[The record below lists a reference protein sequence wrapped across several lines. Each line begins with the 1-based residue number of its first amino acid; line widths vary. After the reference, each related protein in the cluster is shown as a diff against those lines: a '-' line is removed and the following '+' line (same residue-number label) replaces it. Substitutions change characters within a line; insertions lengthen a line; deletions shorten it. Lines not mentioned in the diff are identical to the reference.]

1 MCSLKLFD
9 DVNSKRTI
17 LFILVLLSLKLSSPQ
32 DINDEFVNEDSVD
45 IITEIS
51 AIDTDKSVKKIKKIG
66 VDSPCRLS
74 ELLCDTGQCISLDK
88 YCNGEDDCGDK
99 SDEPKACS
107 PCNRTYMGDVGRT
120 YEIEVRRPRE
130 DHLPFICNLNFTATG
145 GNYGDII
152 QLTFDTFTVGKFV
165 SFTSDGCPDGHMT
178 IVERSPSPPTGQW
191 CGSAWGYTVYF
202 SESDSINM
210 TLRLDRLSQQGVG
223 YNFDFKLAY
232 KFLRRSEARLR
243 YGNATVGAW
252 RGERVPGTYCDR
264 ILSDCDL
271 RACRIQSPNFP
282 GVYPRNATCTYRI
295 EHTKIPA
302 DKHVLLAV
310 RQTNSHKIHIKDQ
323 IVKYDRS
330 QRVLKIWD
338 QCNVVQDYLTV
349 WDGPTRDSP
358 ILVRLCGGDAVP
370 DIVSRGPN
378 MLLEF
383 HTSPYDN
390 PFHPVPLS
398 YLPGFE
404 LEVQVLY
411 VDKDSHSYV
420 RADDR
425 CRFILRSSDKTSGI
439 LRNPRHSL
447 PPNTS
452 CVYFFQGRPNEIVWV
467 SFVKYHAAGT
477 DPAGFD
483 QQKDCSSQLT
493 IWDGAAPDADLDRKL
508 DMSDKKLLLG
518 SFCREES
525 PRLCDHA
532 LLSNATRATR
542 PCAPSESYITT
553 GPALTIL
560 QELRQG
566 SALYPVSFFLR
577 YEFVDVSEQG
587 QPLTNSQSAC
597 DRVFKSAQTYSGRF
611 QAPRAIFY
619 YGRGGAQNLTC
630 ILRFE
635 AKYGERIQLTFTNTY
650 FGNKYCNTYKDSKTS
665 RWICDKPIKRTVGG
679 EGYAQI
685 MITEFPWEGVPIQR
699 DCLCTN
705 RSEPLNIHTL
715 TAPVVEV
722 NFTVTMMNITED
734 YDDFAFEGEFKFI
747 TTGPGDESVC
757 SSGWGD
763 RRLRGSSG
771 EIRLYDKRQ
780 KSISSE
786 IVGDR
791 NVISESVRAEVVCV
805 HRPWLIEPG
814 GDEIT
819 PLQGRYLYMKLPGFE
834 ISPTSKFCPTL
845 NRLYIYEAHDT
856 SKFREVCPDENE
868 SMELFSPGWKT
879 AETTLESTLKPH
891 ARSYVIDFLQHEPAD
906 YSIKWIELIKKSSIE
921 EDDTAFFPNSVSLEC
936 RYKCP
941 ELNACIPFTLWCDGS
956 IHCPSGFDEEDANCS
971 FRISLPPPYVA
982 AAAGVGLLLCA
993 IAVALCA
1000 CRRRRRKEKEFK
1012 ARLDGAL
1019 PSEER
1024 PYDQVKSNGVSETTP
1039 QYATVQKYA
1048 TLDKYSLSQ
1057 KYSAG
1062 LNDAR
1067 YYDEVSQRDKLADSR
1082 YASLGRA
1089 GRSARV
1095 DNSRGNGSRRA
1106 NPDIGYPDLKDGFC

>member
-1 MCSLKLFD
+1 MRILKNLHNI
-9 DVNSKRTI
+9 VHNRTI
-17 LFILVLLSLKLSSPQ
+17 LFILVLLSLKLCSPQ
-32 DINDEFVNEDSVD
+32 DFTEEFQNDASSEVMVQKRGKVQRSSVQ
-45 IITEIS
+45 TE
-51 AIDTDKSVKKIKKIG
+51 
-66 VDSPCRLS
+66 CRLS

-99 SDEPKACS
+99 SDEPKGCS

-120 YEIEVRRPRE
+120 YELEVRRPRE
-130 DHLPFICNLNFTATG
+130 EHLPFICHLNFTALG

-165 SFTSDGCPDGHMT
+165 SFTADGCPDGHMT
-178 IVERSPSPPTGQW
+178 ILERSPAPPTGQW

-210 TLRLDRLSQQGVG
+210 TLRLDRLSQQGIG

-243 YGNATVGAW
+243 YGNATLGAW
-252 RGERVPGTYCDR
+252 RGDRVPGTYCDR
-264 ILSDCDL
+264 VLTDCDL
-271 RACRIQSPNFP
+271 KACRIQSPNFP

-349 WDGPTRDSP
+349 WDGVNRDSP
-358 ILVRLCGGDAVP
+358 VLVRLCGGDAVP

-420 RADDR
+420 GSDGQ
-425 CRFILRSSDKTSGI
+425 CRFVLRSSDKTSGV

-452 CVYFFQGRPNEIVWV
+452 CIYYFQGRPNEIVWV
-467 SFVKYHAAGT
+467 SFVKYHSAGT
-477 DPAGFD
+477 EPAGFD
-483 QQKDCSSQLT
+483 QQKDCSSQLSV
-493 IWDGAAPDADLDRKL
+493 WDGAAPDTDVDGKL
-508 DMSDKKLLLG
+508 ELKPNSSSSLLG

-566 SALYPVSFFLR
+566 SALYPVSFLLR

-587 QPLTNSQSAC
+587 QPMTGSHSAY

-611 QAPRAIFY
+611 QAPKAIFY
-619 YGRGGAQNLTC
+619 YGRGGAENLTC
-630 ILRFE
+630 TLRFE
-635 AKYGERIQLTFTNTY
+635 AKPGERIQLTFTSTY
-650 FGNKYCNTYKDSKTS
+650 FGNKHCSTHKDSRTG
-665 RWICDKPIKRTVGG
+665 RWKCDRPVRRTVGG
-679 EGYAQI
+679 EGLAQI
-685 MITEFPWEGVPIQR
+685 IITEYPWDGVPIQR

-705 RSEPLNIHTL
+705 RSEPLTIHTL
-715 TAPVVEV
+715 TAPVVEI

-734 YDDFAFEGEFKFI
+734 YDDFAFEGEYKFI
-747 TTGPGDESVC
+747 PSGPGDETVC
-757 SSGWGD
+757 STGWGE
-763 RRLRGSSG
+763 RKLRGSSG
-771 EIRLYDKRQ
+771 EIRLFDKRQ
-780 KSISSE
+780 TTSVPE

-791 NVISESVRAEVVCV
+791 NVISESVRAEVACV

-814 GDEIT
+814 GDEVT
-819 PLQGRYLYMKLPGFE
+819 PVQGRYLYMRVPGYE
-834 ISPTSKFCPTL
+834 LIQSSPFCPTP
-845 NRLYIYEAHDT
+845 NRLFIYEARDT
-856 SKFREVCPDENE
+856 SQPKEICPDGTKIV
-868 SMELFSPGWKT
+868 ELYSPGWKST
-879 AETTLESTLKPH
+879 ETHLESSLKPH
-891 ARSYVIDFLQHEPAD
+891 ARSYVIDFLQHEQAD
-906 YSIKWIELIKKSSIE
+906 YSIKWIEVIKKPVFEHDPES
-921 EDDTAFFPNSVSLEC
+921 TPLPASLAVDC
-936 RYKCP
+936 PYSCP
-941 ELNACIPFTLWCDGS
+941 ELNACIPLSLWCDGS
-956 IHCPSGFDEEDANCS
+956 PHCPSGYDEDDSNCS
-971 FRISLPPPYVA
+971 FTISLPPPFLA
-982 AAAGVGLLLCA
+982 AAAGAALLLCS
-993 IAVALCA
+993 IAVILCA
-1000 CRRRRRKEKEFK
+1000 CKRSKRKDKEFK

-1019 PSEER
+1019 PPEER
-1024 PYDQVKSNGVSETTP
+1024 PFDRAKTNGVQESARQT
-1039 QYATVQKYA
+1039 YATVQKYA
-1048 TLDKYSLSQ
+1048 TIDKYSLSQ
-1057 KYSAG
+1057 KYCAG

-1067 YYDEVSQRDKLADSR
+1067 YYDEVTQGREKIADAR

-1089 GRSARV
+1089 GRSAR
-1095 DNSRGNGSRRA
+1095 DTQRGAGSRRPM
-1106 NPDIGYPDLKDGFC
+1106 PDIGYPEHKDGFC

>member
-1 MCSLKLFD
+1 
-9 DVNSKRTI
+9 
-17 LFILVLLSLKLSSPQ
+17 
-32 DINDEFVNEDSVD
+32 
-45 IITEIS
+45 
-51 AIDTDKSVKKIKKIG
+51 
-66 VDSPCRLS
+66 
-74 ELLCDTGQCISLDK
+74 
-88 YCNGEDDCGDK
+88 
-99 SDEPKACS
+99 
-107 PCNRTYMGDVGRT
+107 
-120 YEIEVRRPRE
+120 
-130 DHLPFICNLNFTATG
+130 
-145 GNYGDII
+145 
-152 QLTFDTFTVGKFV
+152 
-165 SFTSDGCPDGHMT
+165 MT

-252 RGERVPGTYCDR
+252 RGERIPGTYCDR

-349 WDGPTRDSP
+349 WDGSTRDSP
-358 ILVRLCGGDAVP
+358 VLVRLCGGDAVP
-370 DIVSRGPN
+370 DIISRGPN

-420 RADDR
+420 RTDGR
-425 CRFILRSSDKTSGI
+425 CRFVLRSSDKTSGI

-452 CVYFFQGRPNEIVWV
+452 CVYYFQGRSNEIVWV
-467 SFVKYHAAGT
+467 SFVKYHSAGT
-477 DPAGFD
+477 EPAGFD
-483 QQKDCSSQLT
+483 QQQDCSSQLT

-508 DMSDKKLLLG
+508 DMTDQRSLLG

-532 LLSNATRATR
+532 LLSNSTRATR

-566 SALYPVSFFLR
+566 SALYPVSFLLR

-587 QPLTNSQSAC
+587 QPLTDSKSAC
-597 DRVFKSAQTYSGRF
+597 DRVFKSALTYSGRF

-635 AKYGERIQLTFTNTY
+635 AKQGERVQLTFLNTF
-650 FGNKYCNTYKDSKTS
+650 FGNKHCGTHKDSRTS
-665 RWICDKPIKRTVGG
+665 RWKCDRPPRRTIGG
-679 EGYAQI
+679 EGFAQI
-685 MITEFPWEGVPIQR
+685 IITEFPWVGVPIQR
-699 DCLCTN
+699 DCICTN
-705 RSEPLNIHTL
+705 RSEPINIHTL

-734 YDDFAFEGEFKFI
+734 YDDFAFEGEYKFI
-747 TTGPGDESVC
+747 PTGPGDDTVC
-757 SSGWGD
+757 STGWGE
-763 RRLRGSSG
+763 RRVRGSSG

-780 KSISSE
+780 MTIVPE

-791 NVISESVRAEVVCV
+791 NVISESVRAEVACV

-814 GDEIT
+814 GDDIS
-819 PLQGRYLYMKLPGFE
+819 PVQGRYLYVKVPGYE
-834 ISPTSKFCPTL
+834 ITSSSPFCSTP
-845 NRLYIYEAHDT
+845 NRLFIYEARDT
-856 SKFREVCPDENE
+856 TRSKEICPDINNNL
-868 SMELFSPGWKT
+868 ELFSPDWKSS
-879 AETTLESTLKPH
+879 ETPLETSLKPH
-891 ARSYVIDFLQHEPAD
+891 ARSYVIDFLQHEQAD
-906 YSIKWIELIKKSSIE
+906 YSIKWIELMKKPNF
-921 EDDTAFFPNSVSLEC
+921 DHDPDTNVLPEAVSFDCLHS
-936 RYKCP
+936 CP
-941 ELNACIPFTLWCDGS
+941 ELNACIPIALWCDGS
-956 IHCPSGFDEEDANCS
+956 AHCPSGYDEDDSNCS
-971 FRISLPPPYVA
+971 FRLSLPPPYIVA
-982 AAAGVGLLLCA
+982 AGG
-993 IAVALCA
+993 VALLICAVLIAFCA
-1000 CRRRRRKEKEFK
+1000 CKKRKRKDKEFK
-1012 ARLDGAL
+1012 ARLDGAI
-1019 PSEER
+1019 PTEER
-1024 PYDQVKSNGVSETTP
+1024 PFDRAKANGVPEASR

-1048 TLDKYSLSQ
+1048 TIDKYSLSQ

-1067 YYDEVSQRDKLADSR
+1067 YYDEVAQRDKLADTR
-1082 YASLGRA
+1082 YASLGR
-1089 GRSARV
+1089 GSRNMRYE
-1095 DNSRGNGSRRA
+1095 NSRGNGSRRA
-1106 NPDIGYPDLKDGFC
+1106 MPDLGYPDLKDGFC

>member
-1 MCSLKLFD
+1 MTSEKYLYIL
-9 DVNSKRTI
+9 NNRTI
-17 LFILVLLSLKLSSPQ
+17 LFIIVLLSLKLCSPQ
-32 DINDEFVNEDSVD
+32 DLSDDFIDDSVEV
-45 IITEIS
+45 ISEIS
-51 AIDTDKSVKKIKKIG
+51 VARKVKFPRNVG
-66 VDSPCRLS
+66 MASPCRLS

-99 SDEPKACS
+99 SDEPKACT

-120 YEIEVRRPRE
+120 YELEVRRPRE
-130 DHLPFICNLNFTATG
+130 DHLPFVCFLNFTANG
-145 GNYGDII
+145 GSYGDII

-178 IVERSPSPPTGQW
+178 IVESSPSPPTGQW

-202 SESDSINM
+202 SESNSINM

-243 YGNATVGAW
+243 FGNATVGAW
-252 RGERVPGTYCDR
+252 RGESVPGTYCDR

-358 ILVRLCGGDAVP
+358 VLVRLCGGDAVP
-370 DIVSRGPN
+370 DIVSRGPK

-404 LEVQVLY
+404 LEVQ
-411 VDKDSHSYV
+411 
-420 RADDR
+420 
-425 CRFILRSSDKTSGI
+425 
-439 LRNPRHSL
+439 
-447 PPNTS
+447 
-452 CVYFFQGRPNEIVWV
+452 GRPNEVVWV

-477 DPAGFD
+477 EPAGFD

-508 DMSDKKLLLG
+508 EMTDKKLLLG

-566 SALYPVSFFLR
+566 SALYPVSFLLR

-587 QPLTNSQSAC
+587 QPLLDSKSAC

-635 AKYGERIQLTFTNTY
+635 AKYGERVQLIFTNNN
-650 FGNKYCNTYKDSKTS
+650 FGNKHCTTHKDSRTS
-665 RWICDKPIKRTVGG
+665 RWVCNRPLKRTIGG
-679 EGYAQI
+679 EGLAQI
-685 MITEFPWEGVPIQR
+685 IITEYPWEGVPIKR

-734 YDDFAFEGEFKFI
+734 YDDFSFEGEYKFI
-747 TTGPGDESVC
+747 PTGPGDETVC
-757 SSGWGD
+757 STGWGE

-771 EIRLYDKRQ
+771 EIRLFDKRE
-780 KSISSE
+780 SAIIPEIIS
-786 IVGDR
+786 DR
-791 NVISESVRAEVVCV
+791 HVISESVKAEVACV

-814 GDEIT
+814 GDEVT
-819 PLQGRYLYMKLPGFE
+819 PTQGRYLYLKVPGYE
-834 ISPTSKFCPTL
+834 ISKSSPFCTTP
-845 NRLYIYEAHDT
+845 NRLFVYEAYDTTRSREICPDT
-856 SKFREVCPDENE
+856 S
-868 SMELFSPGWKT
+868 SLMELYSPGW
-879 AETTLESTLKPH
+879 ESALTSIESSLKPH
-891 ARSYVIDFLQHEPAD
+891 AKSFVIDFLQHEQAD
-906 YSIKWIELIKKSSIE
+906 YSIKWIEIMKKPSVENPDPDISDLPSSVLL
-921 EDDTAFFPNSVSLEC
+921 DC
-936 RYKCP
+936 RYHCP
-941 ELNACIPFTLWCDGS
+941 ELNACIPLTLWCDGS
-956 IHCPSGFDEEDANCS
+956 AHCPSGYDEDDSNCS

-982 AAAGVGLLLCA
+982 AAVGVGLLICA
-993 IAVALCA
+993 IAIALCA
-1000 CRRRRRKEKEFK
+1000 CKRRRKKDKEFK

-1019 PSEER
+1019 QAEER
-1024 PYDQVKSNGVSETTP
+1024 PYDRAKANGIPETAR

-1048 TLDKYSLSQ
+1048 TIDKYSLSQ

-1067 YYDEVSQRDKLADSR
+1067 YYDEVAQRDKLSDTR
-1082 YASLGRA
+1082 YASLGR
-1089 GRSARV
+1089 GR
-1095 DNSRGNGSRRA
+1095 NSRTDNRGSRKA
-1106 NPDIGYPDLKDGFC
+1106 LPDLGYPDLKDGFC

>member
-1 MCSLKLFD
+1 MCHPKNSL
-9 DVNSKRTI
+9 DVTSNRTF
-17 LFILVLLSLKLSSPQ
+17 LFIIVLLSLKLCSPQ
-32 DINDEFVNEDSVD
+32 DLNEEFVNEDSIETLSD
-45 IITEIS
+45 ITIVP
-51 AIDTDKSVKKIKKIG
+51 VKKVKFPRNVG
-66 VDSPCRLS
+66 ASAPCRMS

-99 SDEPKACS
+99 SDEPKACT

-120 YEIEVRRPRE
+120 YELEVRRPRE
-130 DHLPFICNLNFTATG
+130 DHLPFVCHLNFTATG

-232 KFLRRSEARLR
+232 KFLKRSEARLR

-252 RGERVPGTYCDR
+252 RGERVPGTYCDK

-282 GVYPRNATCTYRI
+282 GVYPRNASCTYRI

-358 ILVRLCGGDAVP
+358 VLVRLCGGDAVP

-411 VDKDSHSYV
+411 VEKDSHSYV
-420 RADDR
+420 RSDGR
-425 CRFILRSSDKTSGI
+425 CRFVLRSSDKTSGV

-452 CVYFFQGRPNEIVWV
+452 CVYYFQGRANEIVWV
-467 SFVKYHAAGT
+467 SFVKYHSAGT
-477 DPAGFD
+477 EPAGFD

-508 DMSDKKLLLG
+508 DMSDKKSRLG
-518 SFCREES
+518 LFCREES

-553 GPALTIL
+553 GNALTIL

-566 SALYPVSFFLR
+566 SALYPVSFLLR

-587 QPLTNSQSAC
+587 QPLVDSQSAC

-635 AKYGERIQLTFTNTY
+635 AKQGERIQLTFTSTY
-650 FGNKYCNTYKDSKTS
+650 FGNKYCNTHKDGRTS
-665 RWICDKPIKRTVGG
+665 RWKCDRPVKRTIGG
-679 EGYAQI
+679 EGLAQI
-685 MITEFPWEGVPIQR
+685 IITEYPWEGVPIQR
-699 DCLCTN
+699 DCICTN

-715 TAPVVEV
+715 TAPVVEI

-734 YDDFAFEGEFKFI
+734 YDDFAFEGNYKFVP
-747 TTGPGDESVC
+747 TGPGDETVC
-757 SSGWGD
+757 STGWGK

-771 EIRLYDKRQ
+771 EIRLFDKRQ
-780 KSISSE
+780 LPVAPE

-791 NVISESVRAEVVCV
+791 HVISESVRAEVACV

-814 GDEIT
+814 GDEVT
-819 PLQGRYLYMKLPGFE
+819 PVQGRYLYVKVPGYDLTP
-834 ISPTSKFCPTL
+834 SSQYCSTP

-856 SKFREVCPDENE
+856 SKLREICPDGNNVI
-868 SMELFSPGWKT
+868 ELFSPGWKSSQ
-879 AETTLESTLKPH
+879 TTLETSLKPH
-891 ARSYVIDFLQHEPAD
+891 ARSYVIDFLQHEQAD
-906 YSIKWIELIKKSSIE
+906 YSIKWIELMKKPSFERDPDSNIIP
-921 EDDTAFFPNSVSLEC
+921 APVSLEC
-936 RYKCP
+936 RYSCP
-941 ELNACIPFTLWCDGS
+941 ELNACIPIALWCDGS
-956 IHCPSGFDEEDANCS
+956 PHCPTGYDEDDSNCS

-1000 CRRRRRKEKEFK
+1000 CKRRRRKDKEFK

-1019 PSEER
+1019 PPEER
-1024 PYDQVKSNGVSETTP
+1024 PFDRAKTNGVPESAR

-1048 TLDKYSLSQ
+1048 TIDKYSLSQ

-1067 YYDEVSQRDKLADSR
+1067 YYDEVAQRDKLADTR

-1089 GRSARV
+1089 GRGMRV
-1095 DNSRGNGSRRA
+1095 ENSRGNGSRRA
-1106 NPDIGYPDLKDGFC
+1106 MPDLGYPDLKDGFC

>member
-1 MCSLKLFD
+1 MCFLKGYYDISNNRTLLFM
-9 DVNSKRTI
+9 I
-17 LFILVLLSLKLSSPQ
+17 VLLSLKLCTPQ
-32 DINDEFVNEDSVD
+32 DLIEDFNEDNLDSDISVVMPVKKVK
-45 IITEIS
+45 TPQN
-51 AIDTDKSVKKIKKIG
+51 IDT
-66 VDSPCRLS
+66 PCRLS

-99 SDEPKACS
+99 SDEPKSCT

-120 YEIEVRRPRE
+120 YELEVRRPRE
-130 DHLPFICNLNFTATG
+130 DHLPFVCHLNFTANG
-145 GNYGDII
+145 GSYGDII

-178 IVERSPSPPTGQW
+178 IVENSPSPPTGQW

-202 SESDSINM
+202 SETDSINM

-252 RGERVPGTYCDR
+252 RGERVAGTYCDR

-282 GVYPRNATCTYRI
+282 GVYPRNASCVYRI

-302 DKHVLLAV
+302 DKHVMLAV

-349 WDGPTRDSP
+349 WDGLTRDSP
-358 ILVRLCGGDAVP
+358 VLVRLCGGDAVP

-420 RADDR
+420 SSDGR
-425 CRFILRSSDKTSGI
+425 CRFVLRSSDKTSGV

-452 CVYFFQGRPNEIVWV
+452 CVYYFQGRPNEIVWV

-477 DPAGFD
+477 EPAGFD

-493 IWDGAAPDADLDRKL
+493 IWDGAAPDADLNRKL
-508 DMSDKKLLLG
+508 DMTDKKYLLG

-566 SALYPVSFFLR
+566 SALYPVSFLLR

-587 QPLTNSQSAC
+587 QPLVDSQSAC
-597 DRVFKSAQTYSGRF
+597 DRVFKSALTYSGRF

-635 AKYGERIQLTFTNTY
+635 AKHGERIQLTFTNTY
-650 FGNKYCNTYKDSKTS
+650 FGNKICSTHKDSRTS
-665 RWICDKPIKRTVGG
+665 RWKCDRPAKRIIGG
-679 EGYAQI
+679 EGLSQI
-685 MITEFPWEGVPIQR
+685 IITEYPWEGIPIQR

-734 YDDFAFEGEFKFI
+734 YDDFAFEGEYKFI
-747 TTGPGDESVC
+747 PTGPGDDSIC

-763 RRLRGSSG
+763 RKLRGSSG
-771 EIRLYDKRQ
+771 EIRLYDKREA
-780 KSISSE
+780 SVAPD

-791 NVISESVRAEVVCV
+791 HVISESVRAEVACV

-814 GDEIT
+814 GDDVT
-819 PLQGRYLYMKLPGFE
+819 PMQGRYLYVKIPGYE
-834 ISPTSKFCPTL
+834 ITSNSPYCKTH
-845 NRLYIYEAHDT
+845 NRLFVYEARDT
-856 SKFREVCPDENE
+856 SIYRKICPDISNTVV
-868 SMELFSPGWKT
+868 LYSPGWKS
-879 AETTLESTLKPH
+879 AQTTIESSLKPH
-891 ARSYVIDFLQHEPAD
+891 ARSYVLDFLQHEQAD
-906 YSIKWIELIKKSSIE
+906 YSVKWIEIMKKASIE
-921 EDDTAFFPNSVSLEC
+921 HDPDTNILPSSATLDC
-936 RYKCP
+936 RYNCP
-941 ELNACIPFTLWCDGS
+941 ELNACIPIALWCDGS
-956 IHCPSGFDEEDANCS
+956 PHCPSGYDEDDSNCS
-971 FRISLPPPYVA
+971 FKLSLPTPYVA
-982 AAAGVGLLLCA
+982 ALAGIGLLICA
-993 IAVALCA
+993 LAITLCA
-1000 CRRRRRKEKEFK
+1000 CKRRRRKDKEFK

-1019 PSEER
+1019 PPEER
-1024 PYDQVKSNGVSETTP
+1024 PYDHAKVNGVPETTQ

-1048 TLDKYSLSQ
+1048 TIDKYSLSQ

-1067 YYDEVSQRDKLADSR
+1067 YYDEVAQRDKLADTR
-1082 YASLGRA
+1082 YASLGRG
-1089 GRSARV
+1089 GRGLRAE
-1095 DNSRGNGSRRA
+1095 NNRGNGSRRA
-1106 NPDIGYPDLKDGFC
+1106 MPDLGYPDLKDGFC

>member
-1 MCSLKLFD
+1 MCSKFFNYGSDIRTLLFM
-9 DVNSKRTI
+9 I
-17 LFILVLLSLKLSSPQ
+17 VLLSLKLCSPQ
-32 DINDEFVNEDSVD
+32 DLNDEFVNDDVLDSVTD
-45 IITEIS
+45 VSVNTE
-51 AIDTDKSVKKIKKIG
+51 KNIKTNKG
-66 VDSPCRLS
+66 TVVSSCRSS

-99 SDEPKACS
+99 SDEPKACT

-120 YEIEVRRPRE
+120 YELEVRRPRE

-145 GNYGDII
+145 ANYGDII

-264 ILSDCDL
+264 ILTDCDL

-349 WDGPTRDSP
+349 WDGATRESP
-358 ILVRLCGGDAVP
+358 VLVRLCGGDAVP
-370 DIVSRGPN
+370 DIVSRGPH

-420 RADDR
+420 RADGR

-452 CVYFFQGRPNEIVWV
+452 CVYFFQGRANEIVWV
-467 SFVKYHAAGT
+467 SFVKYHATGT

-587 QPLTNSQSAC
+587 QPLTDSRSAC

-635 AKYGERIQLTFTNTY
+635 AKYGERVQLTFTNTY
-650 FGNKYCNTYKDSKTS
+650 FGNKYCITYKDSRSS
-665 RWICDKPIKRTVGG
+665 RWVCDKPIKRTIGG

-685 MITEFPWEGVPIQR
+685 IITEYPWEGVPIQR

-734 YDDFAFEGEFKFI
+734 YDDFAFDGEFKFVP
-747 TTGPGDESVC
+747 TGSSDESIC
-757 SSGWGD
+757 SSGWGE

-780 KSISSE
+780 MPIPPE
-786 IVGDR
+786 VIGDR
-791 NVISESVRAEVVCV
+791 NVISESVRAEVACV

-814 GDEIT
+814 GDEVT
-819 PLQGRYLYMKLPGFE
+819 PLHGRYLYMKLPGFE
-834 ISPTSKFCPTL
+834 MSSTSTFCPTP
-845 NRLYIYEAHDT
+845 NRIYIYEAHDT
-856 SKFREVCPDENE
+856 TKPKEICPDENE
-868 SMELFSPGWKT
+868 SMELFSPGWSAAQT
-879 AETTLESTLKPH
+879 NLESSLKPH

-906 YSIKWIELIKKSSIE
+906 YSIKWIEVMKKSAMENEADSVFFQTSI
-921 EDDTAFFPNSVSLEC
+921 SLEC

-941 ELNACIPFTLWCDGS
+941 ELNACIPFTLWCDGNA
-956 IHCPSGFDEEDANCS
+956 HCPSGYDEEDSNCS

-982 AAAGVGLLLCA
+982 AVAGVGLLLCA
-993 IAVALCA
+993 ITVALCA
-1000 CRRRRRKEKEFK
+1000 CRRRRRKEKQFK

-1024 PYDQVKSNGVSETTP
+1024 PYDRVKSNGVAETIP

-1067 YYDEVSQRDKLADSR
+1067 YYDEVSQRDKLADTR
-1082 YASLGRA
+1082 YASLGR
-1089 GRSARV
+1089 GNRCART
-1095 DNSRGNGSRRA
+1095 DSIRGNGSRRP